1 MVYVPHLRVTASGR
15 RGAEEEWSTG
25 FRMLARGSLGGV
37 PVVTPEALSTTAEAI
52 IEPVTAAFRAF
63 HVGGVQAQMGTQTF
77 LDRVT
82 ITPIGINGRKL
93 PDSVTAIGEGSE
105 FNLPAVGANAST
117 AGVPFQCAT
126 VLSLL
131 TDVPQ
136 GPAAKG
142 RMYAPV
148 AQIVT
153 VTTGQMNLEFS
164 QDLLDRGVA
173 LVNACNAADPDP
185 GAASVEVAIFADNL
199 LATYKTVVGLRCG
212 RVPDTVRRRR
222 NHLAEQYL
230 SAPLVP

>member
-25 FRMLARGSLGGV
+25 FRMLARGSLGGI
-37 PVVTPEALSTTAEAI
+37 PVVTAGALSDAAEAI

-63 HVGGVQAQMGTQTF
+63 HVGGATAQMGTMTY

-82 ITPIGINGRKL
+82 ITPIGVNGRKL
-93 PDSVTAIGEGSE
+93 PDAVTAIGEGSE
-105 FNLPAVGANAST
+105 FSLPAGGPNALT
-117 AGVPFQCAT
+117 AQTPFQCAT
-126 VLSLL
+126 VLSLR

-148 AQIVT
+148 AASVAIN
-153 VTTGQMNLEFS
+153 TGQMPEAFS
-164 QDLLDRGVA
+164 QDLLDRGVT
-173 LVNACNAADPDP
+173 LINACNAADPDP

-199 LATYKTVVGLRCG
+199 LASYKTVVGLRCG